1 MKKFSLLILTFL
13 CSLLFTLPV
22 WADDRGFI
30 QDRMGYFQAY
40 EEETLE
46 AEAASLAEAY
56 DFLVYFAIADS
67 GLEDLDSQ
75 AQNLY
80 QSLAGDANGVL
91 LMVDADRSQW
101 SIYYGGQ
108 GKSLLNLD
116 KEDLLWTSFSNE
128 SDFFE

>member
-30 QDRMGYFQAY
+30 QDRIGYFQAY

-46 AEAASLAEAY
+46 AEAASLAETY

-67 GLEDLDSQ
+67 GQEDLDSQ

-116 KEDLLWTSFSNE
+116 KEDLLWTSF
-128 SDFFE
+128 FQRVGLF